1 VPYPAVTTNQALTS
15 SYMNTN
21 WSDQVVSTVLSSGKP
36 AGTEGQVIAVTNQD
50 RIEVYSG
57 SAWVRLGGWSSS
69 GRTGTVLRRAATQSI
84 SNTTDTA
91 ISFDTEDTDT
101 DGFIAVTA
109 DTITVPTAL
118 DGIYAITATV
128 AWAASPGANSN
139 MRILISGTTGD
150 YRTSVSDSSV
160 GYQNQS
166 VSAITA
172 LAATNTI
179 KLQVYQSSG
188 GAINVTARIEV
199 WRLAV

>member
-1 VPYPAVTTNQALTS
+1 MPYPAVTTNQALTS

-36 AGTEGQVIAVTNQD
+36 AGTEGQLIAVTNQD
-50 RIEVYSG
+50 RLEVYSG
-57 SAWVRLGGWSSS
+57 TAWVRVGGWSAS

-91 ISFDTEDTDT
+91 VTWDTEDTDT
-101 DGFIAVTA
+101 DGFIAVSA
-109 DTITVPTAL
+109 DTLTIPTDL
-118 DGIYAITATV
+118 GGIYAISTAV
-128 AWAASPGANSN
+128 AWAATPGANSN
-139 MRILISGTTGD
+139 VRILISGTTGD

-179 KLQVYQSSG
+179 KVQCYQSSG
-188 GAINVTARIEV
+188 GALNITARIEV
-199 WRLAV
+199 WRLAA